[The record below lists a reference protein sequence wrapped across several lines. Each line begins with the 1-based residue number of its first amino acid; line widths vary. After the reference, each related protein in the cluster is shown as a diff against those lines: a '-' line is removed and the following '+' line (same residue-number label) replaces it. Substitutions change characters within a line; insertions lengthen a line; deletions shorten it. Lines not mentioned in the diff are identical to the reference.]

1 MKINQFNSFFNVYL
15 AKETVRNA
23 KQNRITFIIIIFF
36 FKEVWKKG
44 KTSYG
49 LDYVSTHYC
58 TFIYLIK
65 DYLSFLP

>member
-36 FKEVWKKG
+36 LKKFEKKEKQAMV
-44 KTSYG
+44 
-49 LDYVSTHYC
+49 
-58 TFIYLIK
+58 
-65 DYLSFLP
+65 

>member
-36 FKEVWKKG
+36 FLKKFEKKEKQAMV
-44 KTSYG
+44 
-49 LDYVSTHYC
+49 
-58 TFIYLIK
+58 
-65 DYLSFLP
+65 